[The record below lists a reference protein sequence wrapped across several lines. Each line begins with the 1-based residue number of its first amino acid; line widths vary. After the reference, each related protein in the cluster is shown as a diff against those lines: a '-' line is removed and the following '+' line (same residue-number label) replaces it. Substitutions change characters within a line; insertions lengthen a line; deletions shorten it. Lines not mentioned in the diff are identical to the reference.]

1 LFGGLTVIN
10 RKVFSLLVV
19 VCLLVATATA
29 QAAKPGPSAPSLKV
43 TFAQTAAAT
52 ADSTSAAPTADTPYD
67 VSGCGYADSG
77 VTVVAYG
84 PTATA
89 FAGQTPTGGC
99 IDLTNFATD
108 GAGSYHVDA
117 YQTIRNRA
125 VKVAS
130 TSFTV
135 Q

>member
-1 LFGGLTVIN
+1 VIN
-10 RKVFSLLVV
+10 RKLFSLLVV

-29 QAAKPGPSAPSLKV
+29 QAAKPGPSGPSLNV

-52 ADSTSAAPTADTPYD
+52 ADSSLAAPTADTRYD

-77 VTVVAYG
+77 VTVVAYS
-84 PTATA
+84 PTAAA
-89 FAGQTPTGGC
+89 FAGQMPTGGC